1 MYFWIFVKYIL
12 SLLDMP
18 LNEKCDV
25 RPMVPELLQEEP
37 GELRST
43 DGSVP

>member
-18 LNEKCDV
+18 LNEKC
-25 RPMVPELLQEEP
+25 LYFKFFLKSP
-37 GELRST
+37 GDLMTANE
-43 DGSVP
+43 GIGV